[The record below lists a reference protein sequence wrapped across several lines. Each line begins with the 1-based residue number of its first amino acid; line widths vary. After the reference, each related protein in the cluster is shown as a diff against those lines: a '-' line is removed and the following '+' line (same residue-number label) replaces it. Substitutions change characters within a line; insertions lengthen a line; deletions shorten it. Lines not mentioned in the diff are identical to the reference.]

1 MSSNLMNN
9 ITYVDFA
16 NTHSIQIKQ
25 GDVSPILIKLGDTQV
40 KSLKELREL
49 EVKEEMATVY
59 LTDKNNEVI
68 FKDNFKVK
76 LGTVALVINRVL
88 PVGLYHLE
96 VVHKGKKYP
105 SNNGFSIL
113 INPSAE
119 IAPESLKDLETI
131 GVIEQNLIKHVT
143 PKVESKIVEYLSQ
156 EVEDYLEKHKEELKG
171 EKGDNATPL
180 TVSNNRILED
190 GNVQVSFSDGTVIT
204 IPKDKDGTQG
214 QRGEDGTSIQI
225 ESVEE
230 QDDGAQ
236 LITFTDGK
244 SFFVP
249 KGEKGDP
256 LTIKNTLTQEDRTTV
271 LFSDGNTLDIPIVKD
286 GKDGASAYEIA
297 SKYGEFESEEEW
309 LKTLVGKE
317 GKRGQRGEQGLTGDK
332 GKDAEPLKI
341 KEVDSTSDEDNV
353 KVIFSDDTTIS
364 IPKGKNGANGERGER
379 GIKGENGKDGSVV
392 TIDEET
398 GFWKID
404 GVPTNVKAR
413 VESLSELPVDSVTG
427 LEAKLQQ
434 LKSDAEDKI
443 NAIKSTEIAELN
455 RKVDGISPQI
465 KRENKEYVD
474 QKITDLIDNAPE
486 NLNTLNEIASEL
498 QKNQNL
504 GTSLVQQISSK
515 ASSEEVQQG
524 LAEKASKTHK
534 HELADVNGLNEQIQE
549 VKNSV
554 QQALNQ
560 DSERKLNEYKE
571 EAESKFA
578 PKVHNHNGTYA
589 PVSHSHS
596 VSEITDLEA
605 RLSQLSKGLDGKDG
619 KPITIMSTNNDEKG
633 NTIITFSDNT
643 RVTIPKGDKGEQGA
657 TGKQGETGRQGEKG
671 TDGKSISITSIA
683 EAQVSTGGWGSWF
696 SGGSTS
702 KVMRI
707 TFSDGK
713 TADIPYG
720 IKGDAGEKG
729 VDGKSA
735 YDIAK
740 ENGFQGTQSAWL
752 QSLKGKDGNNGEKGQ
767 QGEKGTSVTIQSV
780 TPTSTGTRVAFS
792 DGNSF
797 EVKNGTNGND
807 GARGQQGEAGQ
818 SVNVWTGTQSEY
830 SRIYNYDNNTI
841 YLIKG

>member
-204 IPKDKDGTQG
+204 IPKGKDGTQG

-427 LEAKLQQ
+427 LEAKLQ
-434 LKSDAEDKI
+434 
-443 NAIKSTEIAELN
+443 
-455 RKVDGISPQI
+455 
-465 KRENKEYVD
+465 
-474 QKITDLIDNAPE
+474 
-486 NLNTLNEIASEL
+486 
-498 QKNQNL
+498 
-504 GTSLVQQISSK
+504 
-515 ASSEEVQQG
+515 
-524 LAEKASKTHK
+524 
-534 HELADVNGLNEQIQE
+534 
-549 VKNSV
+549 
-554 QQALNQ
+554 
-560 DSERKLNEYKE
+560 
-571 EAESKFA
+571 
-578 PKVHNHNGTYA
+578 
-589 PVSHSHS
+589 
-596 VSEITDLEA
+596 
-605 RLSQLSKGLDGKDG
+605 
-619 KPITIMSTNNDEKG
+619 
-633 NTIITFSDNT
+633 
-643 RVTIPKGDKGEQGA
+643 
-657 TGKQGETGRQGEKG
+657 
-671 TDGKSISITSIA
+671 
-683 EAQVSTGGWGSWF
+683 
-696 SGGSTS
+696 
-702 KVMRI
+702 
-707 TFSDGK
+707 
-713 TADIPYG
+713 
-720 IKGDAGEKG
+720 
-729 VDGKSA
+729 
-735 YDIAK
+735 
-740 ENGFQGTQSAWL
+740 
-752 QSLKGKDGNNGEKGQ
+752 
-767 QGEKGTSVTIQSV
+767 
-780 TPTSTGTRVAFS
+780 
-792 DGNSF
+792 
-797 EVKNGTNGND
+797 
-807 GARGQQGEAGQ
+807 
-818 SVNVWTGTQSEY
+818 
-830 SRIYNYDNNTI
+830 
-841 YLIKG
+841 